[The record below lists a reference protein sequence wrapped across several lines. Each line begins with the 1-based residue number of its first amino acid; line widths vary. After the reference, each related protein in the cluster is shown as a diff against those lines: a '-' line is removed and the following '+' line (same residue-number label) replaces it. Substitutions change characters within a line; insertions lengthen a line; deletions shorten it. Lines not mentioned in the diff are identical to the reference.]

1 MMNAGIA
8 RAIEAVEKRGD
19 DLRMVYTGGAL
30 PNFQDAVRPERAE
43 ITGEPLAL
51 VLPPDAFLV
60 AGDPSKPAYTRDGAL
75 AVRDGVLVSSDGTPV
90 LGFREGDASGIPQ
103 PLQIEKNDAIL
114 GRAEDLRI
122 EPDGVFGYARSVLD
136 PKTQSTNVER
146 VVVGRVALA
155 RFPAG
160 TRLERVDPT
169 HAKPP
174 PHVVPLVGT
183 PNDGSFASVEV
194 QRRAAGRVDS
204 DAAIVRLQEAYLTMR
219 ALGAE
224 ERTRNAFARGASDL
238 VK

>member
-1 MMNAGIA
+1 VLDAGVA

-30 PNFQDAVRPERAE
+30 PNFQDAIRPERAE
-43 ITGEPLAL
+43 ITGDPLSL
-51 VLPPDAFLV
+51 VLPEDAFLV
-60 AGDPSKPAYTRDGAL
+60 AGDPNRPTFTRDGAL

-90 LGFREGDASGIPQ
+90 LGFVDGDGSGIPK
-103 PLQIEKNDAIL
+103 PLSIEKNDALL
-114 GRAEDLRI
+114 GRARDLRI
-122 EPDGVFGYARSVLD
+122 EPDGVFGYARDVIDAATLE
-136 PKTQSTNVER
+136 TNVER

-160 TRLERVDPT
+160 TRLEKVDAS

-174 PHVVPLVGT
+174 ASVIPFVGT

-194 QRRAAGRVDS
+194 QRRAVGRLDS
-204 DAAIVRLQEAYLTMR
+204 DAAIARLQEAYLTMR

-224 ERTRNAFARGASDL
+224 ERTRNAFARGAFDL

>member
-1 MMNAGIA
+1 MMNAGVA
-8 RAIEAVEKRGD
+8 RAIESVEKRGD
-19 DLRMVYTGGAL
+19 DLRMVFSGGAL
-30 PNFQDAVRPERAE
+30 PNFNDALRAE
-43 ITGEPLAL
+43 RTVITGEPLSL

-60 AGDPSKPAYTRDGAL
+60 AGEPRAPAYSRDGAL

-90 LGFREGDASGIPQ
+90 LGFRDGDTSGIPQ
-103 PLQIEKNDAIL
+103 TLQVEKNDAIL

-122 EPDGVFGYARSVLD
+122 EPDGIFGYARSVLD
-136 PKTQSTNVER
+136 PGTQVASVER
-146 VVVGRVALA
+146 VIVGRIALA

-174 PHVVPLVGT
+174 ASVIPHVGT

-194 QRRAAGRVDS
+194 QRRAVGGVDS
-204 DAAIVRLQEAYLTMR
+204 DAAIARLQEAYLTMR
-219 ALGAE
+219 AFGAE
-224 ERTRNAFARGASDL
+224 ERARNAFARGAFDL